1 MLHIKNDAF
10 IGKIFIDWVI
20 EPETV
25 GIRLTLFDT
34 WYEIRCTGELGEEFA
49 GELYDWDHEGNSREP
64 GKEFIRSGEYDILEN
79 GEQAGSFALIEV
91 QMSPASI
98 RPYYE
103 MEYYGKKEHRGILLY
118 YIYSSCYGVGSFILH
133 LSQWPDRTGDKKR
146 KCLSHLWY

>member
-1 MLHIKNDAF
+1 M
-10 IGKIFIDWVI
+10 I

-146 KCLSHLWY
+146 KCLSHLRY